1 MMELTRRTNIGKK
14 KKKPPQSEINPR
26 NQTVKKLTNS

>member
-14 KKKPPQSEINPR
+14 KLKATSIRDKSKKSDSKEID
-26 NQTVKKLTNS
+26 

>member
-14 KKKPPQSEINPR
+14 KKKSHLRDKSKKSDRKEID
-26 NQTVKKLTNS
+26 

>member
-14 KKKPPQSEINPR
+14 KLKATSIRNKSKKSDRKEID
-26 NQTVKKLTNS
+26 